1 MTAVPGAISPASAW
15 RLAACGQVCSAL
27 DAGERGDN
35 RAAMPTNLTT
45 LARSSAVHVA
55 FAFLAMGGWAVF
67 ANRSA
72 GSGHALTAGLVQ
84 GALSGGITLGLKRFL
99 ETASARLSGVWAV
112 VAPPT
117 ISCAVILVLLISAHL
132 IAGTR
137 NVLAT
142 ISLPYAVS
150 STYAWVYTWAVTRR
164 RTAGATA

>member
-1 MTAVPGAISPASAW
+1 VGRELKEQPGQTAF
-15 RLAACGQVCSAL
+15 AA
-27 DAGERGDN
+27 
-35 RAAMPTNLTT
+35 
-45 LARSSAVHVA
+45 LARSSVVHVA
-55 FAFLAMGGWAVF
+55 FAFLAMGAWAVF

-72 GSGHALTAGLVQ
+72 GLSHALVAGLVQ
-84 GALSGGITLGLKRFL
+84 GALSGGITLVLKRFL
-99 ETASARLSGVWAV
+99 ETASARFPGVWAV

-117 ISCAVILVLLISAHL
+117 ISCAVILAVLVGAHL

-150 STYAWVYTWAVTRR
+150 STYAWIYSWAMARG

>member
-1 MTAVPGAISPASAW
+1 MTEAAPASGAF
-15 RLAACGQVCSAL
+15 AA
-27 DAGERGDN
+27 
-35 RAAMPTNLTT
+35 
-45 LARSSAVHVA
+45 LARSSVVHVA

-72 GSGHALTAGLVQ
+72 GLSHALTAGLVQ

-99 ETASARLSGVWAV
+99 EAASARLPGVWAV
-112 VAPPT
+112 VVPPA
-117 ISCAVILVLLISAHL
+117 ISCAVILVILVGAHL

-137 NVLAT
+137 NVLTT

-164 RTAGATA
+164 RTAGAIV

>member
-1 MTAVPGAISPASAW
+1 MPA
-15 RLAACGQVCSAL
+15 
-27 DAGERGDN
+27 
-35 RAAMPTNLTT
+35 NLTT
-45 LARSSAVHVA
+45 LARSSVTHVA

-72 GSGHALTAGLVQ
+72 GLSHASTAGLVQ

-99 ETASARLSGVWAV
+99 EAASARLPGVWAV
-112 VAPPT
+112 AAPPA
-117 ISCAVILVLLISAHL
+117 ISCAVILILLVGAHL

-164 RTAGATA
+164 RTAGAIA

>member
-1 MTAVPGAISPASAW
+1 MTEVGPPGRVLSA
-15 RLAACGQVCSAL
+15 
-27 DAGERGDN
+27 
-35 RAAMPTNLTT
+35 

-55 FAFLAMGGWAVF
+55 FAFLAMGAWAVF

-72 GSGHALTAGLVQ
+72 GLSHALVAGLVQ

-99 ETASARLSGVWAV
+99 EAASARLTGVWAMV
-112 VAPPT
+112 VPPAT
-117 ISCAVILVLLISAHL
+117 SCAVILALLGGAHL
-132 IAGTR
+132 LAGTR

-150 STYAWVYTWAVTRR
+150 STYAWVYAWTLTRG